1 MTTILITCNTS
12 YEAYLII
19 GIFEINENQ
28 CLLANENFTNLMPN
42 YNGIMEAGVQIII
55 DE

>member
-28 CLLANENFTNLMPN
+28 YFLAKVNLTNLMPN
-42 YNGIMEAGVQIII
+42 YCGIMEAG
-55 DE
+55 D